1 MISDLYSELMSVL
14 PETLHTSSAFEL
26 KERMEAARGNLPFVL
41 YRGADQRQRIVVLDG
56 PQRLTIGR
64 QAASDIPLPWDAAVS
79 RVHAT
84 LERVGE
90 EWTLVDD
97 GSSRNGSFVNTVRVR
112 GRRRLSDGD
121 VIRVGFTIFAYVV
134 PREREH
140 STSTIA
146 ATSSGA
152 PVLTAAQRRV
162 LVALCR
168 PLVEGRFGS
177 ASSNQQ
183 IAEELYLGVET
194 VKTHMQALFEAFEI
208 RGLPQNRK
216 RAELARL
223 ALRRGVVTEDELLT
237 DAADARGQ
245 PLRR

>member
-1 MISDLYSELMSVL
+1 MHALSDALR
-14 PETLHTSSAFEL
+14 TTSAGEL
-26 KERMEAARGNLPFVL
+26 KERLDVARANVPFVL

-56 PQRLTIGR
+56 PARLTIGR
-64 QAASDIPLPWDAAVS
+64 QDASDIPLPWDAAVS

-97 GSSRNGSFVNTVRVR
+97 GSSRNGSFVNTVRIR
-112 GRRRLSDGD
+112 GRRRLTDGD
-121 VIRVGFTIFAYVV
+121 VIRIGLTTFAYVV
-134 PREREH
+134 PREREASN
-140 STSTIA
+140 STVG
-146 ATSSGA
+146 ATASGI

-168 PLVEGRFGS
+168 PLVEGRFSS

-183 IAEELYLGVET
+183 IAAELFLGVET

-237 DAADARGQ
+237 GAAHVTRQ
-245 PLRR
+245 PLPR

>member
-1 MISDLYSELMSVL
+1 MHSL
-14 PETLHTSSAFEL
+14 SSALRTTSATEL
-26 KERMEAARGNLPFVL
+26 KERLDAARTNLPFVL
-41 YRGADQRQRIVVLDG
+41 YREADQRQRIVVLDG
-56 PQRLTIGR
+56 PPRLTIGR
-64 QAASDIPLPWDAAVS
+64 QEASDIPLPWDEAVS

-90 EWTLVDD
+90 EWTLIDD
-97 GSSRNGSFVNTVRVR
+97 GSSRNGSFVNAVRVR

-121 VIRVGFTIFAYVV
+121 IIRIGFTTLAYVV
-134 PREREH
+134 PREREA
-140 STSTIA
+140 STSTVA
-146 ATSSGA
+146 ATSSGMPA
-152 PVLTAAQRRV
+152 LTAAQRRV

-168 PLVEGRFGS
+168 PLVEGRFSS

-183 IAEELYLGVET
+183 IAGELFLGVET
-194 VKTHMQALFEAFEI
+194 VKTHMQALFDAFEL

-237 DAADARGQ
+237 GAS
-245 PLRR
+245 

>member
-1 MISDLYSELMSVL
+1 MHASSDALR
-14 PETLHTSSAFEL
+14 TTSASEL
-26 KERMEAARGNLPFVL
+26 KERLDVARANLPFVL
-41 YRGADQRQRIVVLDG
+41 YRDADQRQRIVVLDG
-56 PQRLTIGR
+56 PARLTIGR
-64 QAASDIPLPWDAAVS
+64 QDASDIPLPWDAAVS

-97 GSSRNGSFVNTVRVR
+97 GSSRNGSFVNTIRVR
-112 GRRRLSDGD
+112 GRRRLADGD
-121 VIRVGFTIFAYVV
+121 VIRVGFTTFAYVV
-134 PREREH
+134 PREREASN
-140 STSTIA
+140 STVA
-146 ATSSGA
+146 ATSAGSPA
-152 PVLTAAQRRV
+152 LTAAQRRV

-183 IAEELYLGVET
+183 IAAELFLGVET
-194 VKTHMQALFEAFEI
+194 VKTHMQALFDAFEI

-223 ALRRGVVTEDELLT
+223 ALKRGVVTEDELLT
-237 DAADARGQ
+237 GGSHLTRP
-245 PLRR
+245 PLPR